1 MLVQVIVE
9 VLAQEIDDEIA
20 HRHAR
25 LDLLRSELDLGLRFE
40 DRVGDL
46 DRNGGDDRRADVR
59 RVVVLVVELLD
70 GLGDGLAE
78 SRLVR
83 TALRG
88 VLAVDEREIALAV
101 ARAVGDGYLDVV
113 ARKVDRRI
121 ERLLGHVFVEQ
132 IQQAVFR
139 NVAVAVEIERQP
151 QVQVRIVAHHL
162 LDVFEVVGIL
172 AEDLL
177 VDAERDEGA
186 VFLAHAALPLVAH
199 LEPLGEGHRAGL
211 AVAYRTGRELAGKH
225 VDGLDADA
233 VQADGLLEGRAAVLT
248 AGVHLADGR
257 RERFEGDAAAVVAHR
272 HHLVLDRNVD
282 LAAGPACR
290 YTCRG
295 ADGYAPA
302 AKA

>member
-1 MLVQVIVE
+1 M
-9 VLAQEIDDEIA
+9 
-20 HRHAR
+20 
-25 LDLLRSELDLGLRFE
+25 
-40 DRVGDL
+40 
-46 DRNGGDDRRADVR
+46 
-59 RVVVLVVELLD
+59 
-70 GLGDGLAE
+70 
-78 SRLVR
+78 R

-101 ARAVGDGYLDVV
+101 ARAVGDGHLDVV

-186 VFLAHAALPLVAH
+186 VFLARRSPTCRSPRA
-199 LEPLGEGHRAGL
+199 LGEGHRAGL
-211 AVAYRTGRELAGKH
+211 AVAYQEQ
-225 VDGLDADA
+225 A
-233 VQADGLLEGRAAVLT
+233 VNSPESMLTALTPTPFRPTVFLKSRAAVLY
-248 AGVHLADGR
+248 R
-257 RERFEGDAAAVVAHR
+257 RCSSR
-272 HHLVLDRNVD
+272 
-282 LAAGPACR
+282 
-290 YTCRG
+290 
-295 ADGYAPA
+295 
-302 AKA
+302 